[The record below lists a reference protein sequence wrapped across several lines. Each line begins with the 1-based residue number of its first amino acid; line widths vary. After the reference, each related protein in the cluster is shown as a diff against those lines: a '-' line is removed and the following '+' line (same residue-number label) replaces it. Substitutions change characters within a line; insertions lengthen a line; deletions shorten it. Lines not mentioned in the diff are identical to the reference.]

1 MNKGVHINWLLV
13 SPMSW
18 EERRNCFFFEAMQK
32 HAHFPPYLYQEKS
45 FTLTCLEYGYM
56 CINEYIL
63 LETFSNC
70 TLSLTYMVWK
80 DCIHFI
86 QTQHTVY
93 QRDHLGSVCVH
104 YRSTHI
110 TLYFWYYDSVFT
122 SVSCI
127 STLIFFYI

>member
-1 MNKGVHINWLLV
+1 
-13 SPMSW
+13 
-18 EERRNCFFFEAMQK
+18 MQK

-63 LETFSNC
+63 LETFLNC

-93 QRDHLGSVCVH
+93 QQDHPGSVCVH
-104 YRSTHI
+104 YSSTNI
-110 TLYFWYYDSVFT
+110 LSGYFIGVSDIMILYSYHRLL
-122 SVSCI
+122 I
-127 STLIFFYI
+127 STLIIVILSTLIFHNLILVSSVVCNVII